1 MTDDPAAWLAER
13 ARAYRYE
20 VTQVPLGELPRWHL
34 GDDLAHDTRRFF
46 TIEGIAVE
54 TNFGRVPRWTQP
66 IINQPEIGILGFLY
80 KRIAGVPHLLAQ
92 AKMEPGNR
100 VMVQLS
106 PTVQATPSNYTRVH
120 GGRATPFLERFLGD
134 TRGRVLVDLLQS
146 EQGSRYL
153 RKRNRNMIVEVK
165 GDEELA
171 LDAEFR
177 WLSLHELRAL
187 LASGRKLN
195 MNARTVLS
203 CLPYDPTSE
212 PPARDAFREAVVTS
226 HLAADDD
233 ELARTLSWLA
243 DRKTE
248 LAIDVRRI
256 KLGEL
261 DQWICDR
268 DSIRHASGN
277 FFRVIGVEVTAAEG
291 REIAAWKQPMFAPV
305 HPGTI
310 AFVCQRRAGRLEF
323 LVQARAEPGFIDR
336 VELGATL
343 QVSPANYAR
352 REDMPPFA
360 ELLACPPEW
369 VRFRAEQ
376 SDDGGRFYH
385 DDALHLVIEV
395 PENEPIVAPPTFRW
409 VTLGI
414 LRRLMRCGY
423 LVDIE
428 ARSLL
433 TCLS

>member
-1 MTDDPAAWLAER
+1 MSAAAAWLAER
-13 ARAYRYE
+13 ARAYRYD
-20 VTQVPLGELPRWHL
+20 VTPVPLGELAGWNL

-66 IINQPEIGILGFLY
+66 IINQPEVGILGFLH

-120 GGRATPFLERFLGD
+120 GGRATPFLDRFLGD

-153 RKRNRNMIVEVK
+153 RKRNRNMIVEVPEH
-165 GDEELA
+165 EELA
-171 LDAEFR
+171 LGDDFR
-177 WLSLHELRAL
+177 WLSMQQLREL
-187 LASGRKLN
+187 LAAGLKIN

-203 CLPYDPTSE
+203 CLPYDAASE
-212 PPARDAFREAVVTS
+212 PAQRDAFRDAAIAS
-226 HLAADDD
+226 HQATDDD
-233 ELARTLSWLA
+233 ELARTLTWLA

-261 DQWICDR
+261 EQWICDR

-277 FFRVIGVEVTAAEG
+277 FFRVIGVSVTAAEG
-291 REIAAWKQPMFAPV
+291 REIGAWKQPMFAPV

-343 QVSPANYAR
+343 QVSTGNYAR
-352 REDMPPFA
+352 REDLPPFA
-360 ELLACPPEW
+360 DLLSCPPEW

-385 DDALHLVIEV
+385 DDTLHLVIEV
-395 PENEPIVAPPTFRW
+395 PEDEPLDAPPSFRW
-409 VTLGI
+409 VTLGV

-433 TCLS
+433 ACLS